1 MVMDES
7 FEFEQHT
14 AQPPPCYPEHPG
26 HPDCK
31 NGNGVP
37 WVQIMPPDAEA
48 TIALDPALSMNGFKS
63 MAVHVSK
70 GSAAIANRG
79 NGGAGLF
86 VEASRSYEGYFFAAS
101 ELGATVR
108 VSLVNRDT
116 NASLGSTTVRV
127 ARNGSFT
134 QQHFSLTTTAGAIC
148 TDVIRC
154 SGEFRLE
161 VVGPGRVNFDFV
173 FLQPGLSPS
182 KSNKR
187 TNLKKAPTPTC
198 FYWITK
204 RQGLEDLPRR
214 AQDRTKTHLIIS
226 LHGIGFRRVYLPIR
240 GVGAVRWPACSQ
252 KRRRR
257 PLGDGNQIDSCR
269 RLVRWEFRMVLTRR
283 LGRFVL

>member
-37 WVQIMPPDAEA
+37 WVQIVPPDAEA

-154 SGEFRLE
+154 SG
-161 VVGPGRVNFDFV
+161 
-173 FLQPGLSPS
+173 
-182 KSNKR
+182 
-187 TNLKKAPTPTC
+187 KKTALFEP
-198 FYWITK
+198 FIYK
-204 RQGLEDLPRR
+204 NQHF
-214 AQDRTKTHLIIS
+214 TKTGS
-226 LHGIGFRRVYLPIR
+226 G
-240 GVGAVRWPACSQ
+240 Q
-252 KRRRR
+252 
-257 PLGDGNQIDSCR
+257 
-269 RLVRWEFRMVLTRR
+269 T
-283 LGRFVL
+283 

>member
-1 MVMDES
+1 
-7 FEFEQHT
+7 
-14 AQPPPCYPEHPG
+14 
-26 HPDCK
+26 
-31 NGNGVP
+31 VP
-37 WVQIMPPDAEA
+37 WVQIVPPDAEA

-204 RQGLEDLPRR
+204 RQGLDDLPRR
-214 AQDRTKTHLIIS
+214 AQDRTKNTSDNLVAWYWIS
-226 LHGIGFRRVYLPIR
+226 
-240 GVGAVRWPACSQ
+240 ACIST
-252 KRRRR
+252 
-257 PLGDGNQIDSCR
+257 NQGSGGGTVAC
-269 RLVRWEFRMVLTRR
+269 LFSKAAQTSSWRWESN
-283 LGRFVL
+283 RFVSAARSLGIPHGTYETTWLICSVIGVPSLSWQKPTSVSDVCPEPVLAKHPL

>member
-1 MVMDES
+1 M
-7 FEFEQHT
+7 T
-14 AQPPPCYPEHPG
+14 
-26 HPDCK
+26 
-31 NGNGVP
+31 
-37 WVQIMPPDAEA
+37 
-48 TIALDPALSMNGFKS
+48 
-63 MAVHVSK
+63 
-70 GSAAIANRG
+70 NRG
-79 NGGAGLF
+79 MGNEGLHLKQGLD
-86 VEASRSYEGYFFAAS
+86 YEGYFFAAS

-198 FYWITK
+198 FSWIKKATS
-204 RQGLEDLPRR
+204 R
-214 AQDRTKTHLIIS
+214 AQDICQDELRTEPKTHLIIS
-226 LHGIGFRRVYLPIR
+226 LIAWYWIS
-240 GVGAVRWPACSQ
+240 ACIST
-252 KRRRR
+252 
-257 PLGDGNQIDSCR
+257 NQGSGGGTVAC
-269 RLVRWEFRMVLTRR
+269 LFSKAAQTSSWRWESN
-283 LGRFVL
+283 RFVSAARSLGTPHGTYETTWPICSVIGVPSLSWQKPTSVSDVCPEPVLAKHPL